1 MAARPVRRGRPPGPR
16 PDPERRRRQLMAAAR
31 LAIARLG
38 PDASM
43 AAIAGVAGY
52 TKPALYAVFEDK
64 ASLADALAAEVSGEL
79 ELRIGSLVADD
90 PQLPVALRGAIDAFC
105 QFVEGEPAL
114 FRFLVQGAA
123 GFGRQLG
130 ERRLLVSVGE
140 QVGALLAEGLE
151 TAGGDPGPAAILGY
165 ALMGSVF
172 MAADWWVDAR
182 TVSRAELVDQ
192 LTVFVGSGL
201 APFAGQA
208 PPSASR
214 RGGRSPVASC
224 QNLRLESSG
233 VDSLPH
239 VKPPPTHLC

>member
-1 MAARPVRRGRPPGPR
+1 MASRPVRRGRPPGPR

-31 LAIARLG
+31 QAIAQLG

-52 TKPALYAVFEDK
+52 TKPALYAAFEDK
-64 ASLADALAAEVSGEL
+64 ASLADGLAAEVSGEL
-79 ELRIGSLVADD
+79 AQRIGSLVADD
-90 PQLPVALRGAIDAFC
+90 RRLPVALRGAIDAFC
-105 QFVEGEPAL
+105 QFVEDEPAL

-123 GFGRQLG
+123 GFGRSLG

-151 TAGGDPGPAAILGY
+151 AAGADPAPAATLGY

-172 MAADWWVDAR
+172 MAADWWVDSR
-182 TVSRAELVDQ
+182 MVSRAELVDQ

-201 APFAGQA
+201 AAFAVPTTPSTGGGVVGGGA
-208 PPSASR
+208 P
-214 RGGRSPVASC
+214 G
-224 QNLRLESSG
+224 
-233 VDSLPH
+233 
-239 VKPPPTHLC
+239 

>member
-31 LAIARLG
+31 QAIARLG

-43 AAIAGVAGY
+43 ASIAGVAGY
-52 TKPALYAVFEDK
+52 TKPALYAAFEDK

-90 PQLPVALRGAIDAFC
+90 PRLPAALHGAIDAFC
-105 QFVEGEPAL
+105 QFVEDEPAL

-123 GFGRQLG
+123 GFGRSLG

-140 QVGALLAEGLE
+140 QVGALLAEGLVA
-151 TAGGDPGPAAILGY
+151 AGTDLAPAATLGY

-201 APFAGQA
+201 AVFAGQA
-208 PPSASR
+208 PPPS
-214 RGGRSPVASC
+214 RGGGGWGDAAR
-224 QNLRLESSG
+224 
-233 VDSLPH
+233 
-239 VKPPPTHLC
+239 

>member
-1 MAARPVRRGRPPGPR
+1 MASRPVRRGRPPGPR

-31 LAIARLG
+31 QAIVRLG

-52 TKPALYAVFEDK
+52 TKPALYAAFEDK

-79 ELRIGSLVADD
+79 ALRIGSLMADD
-90 PQLPVALRGAIDAFC
+90 RQLPVALRGAIDAFC
-105 QFVEGEPAL
+105 QFVEDEPAL

-123 GFGRQLG
+123 GFGRSLG
-130 ERRLLVSVGE
+130 ERRLLVSVGQ
-140 QVGALLAEGLE
+140 QVGALLADGLD
-151 TAGGDPGPAAILGY
+151 AVGADPAPAATLGY

-172 MAADWWVDAR
+172 MAADWWVDSR

-201 APFAGQA
+201 AAFAFPVT
-208 PPSASR
+208 PPTGSAGA
-214 RGGRSPVASC
+214 RGGAP
-224 QNLRLESSG
+224 G
-233 VDSLPH
+233 
-239 VKPPPTHLC
+239 